1 MTNAKVMTN
10 AYAERPGAR
19 QEKNWRILIFLPW
32 LALPL
37 MLGCYALLWSR
48 LPAEIA
54 VQFDSS
60 GAVTNSFD
68 RADLLLLELTMLSFV
83 LRQYTLELWDARRP
97 AERAKVITYYFA
109 VIFITGIFL
118 AILKFNL

>member
-1 MTNAKVMTN
+1 MTNAN
-10 AYAERPGAR
+10 EGRPGAR
-19 QEKNWRILIFLPW
+19 QGKNWRILIFLPW

-48 LPAEIA
+48 LPAELA

-60 GAVTNSFD
+60 GAVTNSPG
-68 RADLLLLELTMLSFV
+68 RTASLLLDSAILLFV
-83 LRQYTLELWDARRP
+83 LGCFTLKLWDASRP
-97 AERAKVITYYFA
+97 AARAKVITYYFA
-109 VIFITGIFL
+109 VISITAVFL